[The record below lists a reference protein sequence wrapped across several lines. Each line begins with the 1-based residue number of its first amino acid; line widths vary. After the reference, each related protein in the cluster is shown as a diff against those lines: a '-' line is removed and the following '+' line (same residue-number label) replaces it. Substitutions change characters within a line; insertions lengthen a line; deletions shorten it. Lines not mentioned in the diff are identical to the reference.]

1 MDVCA
6 PAHGFCQDFD
16 NFDPSPRIDICRISA
31 LRFELRFVPHRMDLS
46 LLCRTNQ
53 SVVLACI
60 EAMVVP
66 VAATLYLD
74 KFSLSTAKTNNLS
87 QKETQNSPS
96 QSFPS
101 EPKLHWNGIE
111 ISECTG
117 HLHLKK
123 RKMRTSAPSFL
134 NPSFSQLFWIFGP
147 RFGQDHCQDEVYN

>member
-1 MDVCA
+1 MDVCS
-6 PAHGFCQDFD
+6 PKDFD

-31 LRFELRFVPHRMDLS
+31 MRFVPLRMDLS
-46 LLCRTNQ
+46 LLCGTNQ

-60 EAMVVP
+60 EVMVVP

-74 KFSLSTAKTNNLS
+74 EFSLSTANTNHLS
-87 QKETQNSPS
+87 QKEIQNSPS

-101 EPKLHWNGIE
+101 EPKLHWNCIE

-117 HLHLKK
+117 HGHLHQKR

-147 RFGQDHCQDEVYN
+147 RFGQDALPRCTSLARSGEN